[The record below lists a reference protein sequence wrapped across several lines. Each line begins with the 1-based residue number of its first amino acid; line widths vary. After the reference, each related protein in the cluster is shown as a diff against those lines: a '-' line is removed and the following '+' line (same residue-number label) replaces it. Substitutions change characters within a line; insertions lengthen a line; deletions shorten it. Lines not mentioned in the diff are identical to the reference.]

1 MKAWLKCTE
10 DNLFPAKKIIYSVPQ
25 QYGRPTAAEV
35 ADLRLNTGIDPTS
48 HWASEQWTLLA
59 RRSEYR

>member
-1 MKAWLKCTE
+1 MGNQGKQKQ
-10 DNLFPAKKIIYSVPQ
+10 DGDSVQP
-25 QYGRPTAAEV
+25 
-35 ADLRLNTGIDPTS
+35 DLRLNTGIDPTS